1 VKTDKTAKKKFK
13 DFESAL
19 ARLEEITA
27 KLESGETSLEESISL
42 YTEGV
47 EIAGFCFQ
55 KLSEAEK
62 KITIL
67 QKKNAELVEVPFED
81 EVTAEIEEEGDEVG

>member
-1 VKTDKTAKKKFK
+1 MKAKGKYK

-27 KLESGETSLEESISL
+27 KLESGEAPLEESIAL

-47 EIAGFCFQ
+47 EIAGFCSQ
-55 KLSEAEK
+55 KLSNAEK
-62 KITIL
+62 KIMIL
-67 QKKNAELVEVPFED
+67 KNKNGELTEESLGGDVENN
-81 EVTAEIEEEGDEVG
+81 EEEDAD